1 MRADEKR
8 LLTDHA
14 TATAHLPSGNRQPF
28 GKGNNMKSD
37 PSIVR
42 ITYATKLL
50 LLLLLLALPAAVQA
64 QFTYTTNADNT
75 ITITGYTGSGG
86 AVTIPSTTNGLTIT
100 TIGDWAF
107 SGSSVTSV
115 TIPNSVTSIGVCAF
129 DWCSSLTSV
138 TIPNSVTNI
147 GTDAFE
153 ECSSLTSVMIPASI
167 TSIGLSPFCYCN
179 NLSAITV
186 APSNSVYSSLAG
198 VLFNKSQTTLI
209 QYPAGLGGSYTIPAT
224 VTSVGSQAF
233 SGCSSLIGITIPASV
248 TNVGDAP
255 FAGCYSLSAITVDP
269 SNSVY
274 SSQAGVLF
282 NESQTTLIQY
292 PAGLGGSYTIPNSVT
307 SIGDFA
313 VSGSLSLT
321 SVTIPNSV
329 TNIGDAAFY
338 YCTSLSAIT
347 VDPSNSVYSSLAGVL
362 FNKSQTT
369 LIQYPAGLGGSY
381 TIPATV
387 TSIVDFA
394 FGGCRSLTSVTIPA
408 SVTSIGFETFCFCSS
423 LTSVTIPASVTSI
436 GDYAFFDCTSLKAI
450 YFSNAPSLGGPNVF
464 NGDNNATAYFLPGTT
479 GWGSTFGGLP
489 TALWFLPTPLILN
502 NGPSF
507 GVHTNHFGFTISWAT
522 NASVVVEACTNL
534 SSSVWQ
540 PVKTNTLT
548 GGTSYFSDPQWTNY
562 PGCFYRLR
570 SP

>member
-274 SSQAGVLF
+274 RSQAGVLF

-292 PAGLGGSYTIPNSVT
+292 PAGLGGSYTIP
-307 SIGDFA
+307 
-313 VSGSLSLT
+313 
-321 SVTIPNSV
+321 
-329 TNIGDAAFY
+329 Y
-338 YCTSLSAIT
+338 
-347 VDPSNSVYSSLAGVL
+347 
-362 FNKSQTT
+362 
-369 LIQYPAGLGGSY
+369 
-381 TIPATV
+381 
-387 TSIVDFA
+387 
-394 FGGCRSLTSVTIPA
+394 
-408 SVTSIGFETFCFCSS
+408 
-423 LTSVTIPASVTSI
+423 SVTSI

>member
-224 VTSVGSQAF
+224 VTS
-233 SGCSSLIGITIPASV
+233 
-248 TNVGDAP
+248 
-255 FAGCYSLSAITVDP
+255 
-269 SNSVY
+269 
-274 SSQAGVLF
+274 
-282 NESQTTLIQY
+282 
-292 PAGLGGSYTIPNSVT
+292 
-307 SIGDFA
+307 
-313 VSGSLSLT
+313 
-321 SVTIPNSV
+321 
-329 TNIGDAAFY
+329 
-338 YCTSLSAIT
+338 
-347 VDPSNSVYSSLAGVL
+347 
-362 FNKSQTT
+362 
-369 LIQYPAGLGGSY
+369 
-381 TIPATV
+381 
-387 TSIVDFA
+387 IVDFA
-394 FGGCRSLTSVTIPA
+394 FGG
-408 SVTSIGFETFCFCSS
+408 CSS

-489 TALWFLPTPLILN
+489 TALWFLPPPLILN